1 MTGPLASLDRY
12 THQALLTG
20 RVSLP
25 GRSVHAG
32 MWFRL
37 LRTLLHEVSLSPST
51 LGQRDGQTLELIW
64 HTAGHPV
71 RAGLGTWQPY
81 EQLPWSTQERMLH
94 AAAVALQLAA
104 DGRITARGVLGS
116 TIQPATPHRVY
127 DGDPPSPYRT
137 VWIDLNRAAQDAL
150 DLARTNRNAARQLL
164 GLVTM
169 GRRGRELHEREIA
182 FLQRNGVPASFLPDA
197 AELDRLFPTEEAPE
211 RAGQPVAPAGRR

>member
-1 MTGPLASLDRY
+1 MVSCGEHGCRLQDAATVEIEMLLRGRPPAPVPVTGPLASLDRY
-12 THQALLTG
+12 THQALLSG

-51 LGQRDGQTLELIW
+51 LGQRDGRTLELIW
-64 HTAGHPV
+64 QTAGHPV

-81 EQLPWSTQERMLH
+81 EQLLWPTQETTLH

-104 DGRITARGVLGS
+104 DGRITARGSLGP
-116 TIQPATPHRVY
+116 TIQPTAPKKVY

-137 VWIDLNRAAQDAL
+137 VWIDPNNAARDAL
-150 DLARTNRNAARQLL
+150 DLARTKPNAARQLL
-164 GLVTM
+164 G
-169 GRRGRELHEREIA
+169 GWC
-182 FLQRNGVPASFLPDA
+182 
-197 AELDRLFPTEEAPE
+197 
-211 RAGQPVAPAGRR
+211 